1 MSDMAKVAYQFQ
13 SVDDFKRTFK
23 SSLPKPYDWRLIE
36 PMVGEI
42 NGIPTSRGIAIA
54 TNGIIVAIM
63 QNDGVVFGHLD
74 WFVKDKEQPI
84 CASKLGLTVKSSS
97 TKISH
102 RKTSKLFD
110 TF

>member
-1 MSDMAKVAYQFQ
+1 MAKVAYQFQ

-42 NGIPTSRGIAIA
+42 NGIPTSRGVAIA
-54 TNGIIVAIM
+54 SNGIIVAIM

-84 CASKLGLTVKSSS
+84 CEASPVGHSNIAVGNKTISKRKSN
-97 TKISH
+97 
-102 RKTSKLFD
+102 KLFD